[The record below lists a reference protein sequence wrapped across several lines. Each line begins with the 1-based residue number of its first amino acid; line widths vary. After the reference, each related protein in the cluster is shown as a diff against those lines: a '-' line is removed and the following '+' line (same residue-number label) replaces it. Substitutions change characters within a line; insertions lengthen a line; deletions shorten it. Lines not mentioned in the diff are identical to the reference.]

1 MKRTLK
7 REAKVLEVVKR
18 EWKGGGEKKV
28 KVVQVRM

>member
-18 EWKGGGEKKV
+18 EWKGGGEK
-28 KVVQVRM
+28 RRR